1 MIFSSKVVAYYTY
14 LRGIVM
20 ELIA

>member
-1 MIFSSKVVAYYTY
+1 MIFSSKVVAYTY